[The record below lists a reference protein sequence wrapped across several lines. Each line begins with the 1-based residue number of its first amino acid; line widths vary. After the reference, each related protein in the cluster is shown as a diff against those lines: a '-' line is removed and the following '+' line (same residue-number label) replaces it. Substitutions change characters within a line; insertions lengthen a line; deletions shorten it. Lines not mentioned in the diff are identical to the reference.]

1 MTDGRY
7 DGRRGQYDSPRS
19 NNDRYDRSNRDDR
32 GFFDRARDEVSSW
45 FGDDDAE
52 RRRERDDRSDGGRFG
67 GDRDFGS
74 TDRNWRDRDDT
85 GRRPYTGRTGSRSSF
100 GDDFDRSQSYGSDR
114 GQGYDRGQGF
124 ARGQGFGRNPDF
136 ERGGS
141 QRNYGASG
149 LTAPTLTGGRH
160 DSDYS
165 QWRSRQID
173 ELDQD
178 YDEFRRE
185 NQSRFDS
192 EFSTWRGQRQTKRQ
206 LLGQVTEHMEVVG
219 SDDQPV
225 GKVDHIKRD
234 RIILTKNDSPDGR
247 HHSVSCSKIDR
258 VEDGKVFLD
267 KTAEEAKREF
277 SDDLRNR
284 ALGERDDQGEEGPH
298 MLNRSFSGTY

>member
-7 DGRRGQYDSPRS
+7 DSRRGAFDPSRS
-19 NNDRYDRSNRDDR
+19 RNEAMDRSSRDDR

-45 FGDDDAE
+45 FGDDDG
-52 RRRERDDRSDGGRFG
+52 RRERE
-67 GDRDFGS
+67 
-74 TDRNWRDRDDT
+74 
-85 GRRPYTGRTGSRSSF
+85 
-100 GDDFDRSQSYGSDR
+100 DR
-114 GQGYDRGQGF
+114 GQDFGRERSFDRYEQNPRYREEGRGSFSGHSSASSRAPRERGESYQPMAGDYGRSSGRDWSQRQSPEHSGSSTSPSNHAYDRQY
-124 ARGQGFGRNPDF
+124 A
-136 ERGGS
+136 E
-141 QRNYGASG
+141 
-149 LTAPTLTGGRH
+149 
-160 DSDYS
+160 
-165 QWRSRQID
+165 WRERQIS

-178 YDEFRRE
+178 YHEYRRE

-206 LLGQVTEHMEVVG
+206 LLGQVVEHMDVVG

-225 GKVDHIKRD
+225 GKVDHIRRD

-247 HHSVSCSKIDR
+247 HHSIACTKIDR
-258 VEDGKVFLD
+258 VEGGRVFLD

-284 ALGERDDQGEEGPH
+284 ALGERDDQGEDGPH

>member
-7 DGRRGQYDSPRS
+7 DSRRGQYDSPRS
-19 NNDRYDRSNRDDR
+19 SNDRYDRSGRDDR

-52 RRRERDDRSDGGRFG
+52 RRRERDYRQEGGRFVS
-67 GDRDFGS
+67 DRDYGS
-74 TDRNWRDRDDT
+74 FERSPRDRDEAY
-85 GRRPYTGRTGSRSSF
+85 RRPYTGRDMGRSGF
-100 GDDFDRSQSYGSDR
+100 GDDFERPQRHGF
-114 GQGYDRGQGF
+114 DRGQGF
-124 ARGQGFGRNPDF
+124 ARGQDF
-136 ERGGS
+136 ERGAS
-141 QRNYGASG
+141 QRARSG
-149 LTAPTLTGGRH
+149 LTAPTIAGGRH

-192 EFSTWRGQRQTKRQ
+192 EFSTWRGQRQAKRQ
-206 LLGQVTEHMEVVG
+206 LLGDVAEHMDVVG
-219 SDDQPV
+219 SDGQPV
-225 GKVDHIKRD
+225 GKVDHVRRD
-234 RIILTKNDSPDGR
+234 RIILTKNDSPDGL
-247 HHSVSCSKIDR
+247 HHPISCSKIDR

-277 SDDLRNR
+277 TEDLRNR
-284 ALGERDDQGEEGPH
+284 ALFEREDQGEDGPH
-298 MLNRSFSGTY
+298 MFNRSFSGTY

>member
-7 DGRRGQYDSPRS
+7 DGRRGQYDTPRS
-19 NNDRYDRSNRDDR
+19 SSDRYDRGSRDDR

-45 FGDDDAE
+45 FGDDDAD
-52 RRRERDDRSDGGRFG
+52 RRP
-67 GDRDFGS
+67 DRDSRFEGGQPGRKPS
-74 TDRNWRDRDDT
+74 SESHDRDWRGQDDQ
-85 GRRPYTGRTGSRSSF
+85 GLRPYTGRSTGRPGVGDDWGRSQSQ
-100 GDDFDRSQSYGSDR
+100 GGQDFDRNQSSDR
-114 GQGYDRGQGF
+114 NQSFD
-124 ARGQGFGRNPDF
+124 
-136 ERGGS
+136 RGGS
-141 QRNYGASG
+141 QRERHG
-149 LTAPTLTGGRH
+149 LTAPTLAGGRH

-206 LLGQVTEHMEVVG
+206 LLGQVTEHMDVVG
-219 SDDQPV
+219 SDDLPV
-225 GKVDHIKRD
+225 GKVDHVRRD
-234 RIILTKNDSPDGR
+234 HIILTKSDSPDGR
-247 HHSVSCSKIDR
+247 HHSLSCARLDR
-258 VEDGKVFLD
+258 VEDGKLFLD

-277 SDDLRNR
+277 SNDLRNR

>member
-7 DGRRGQYDSPRS
+7 DSRRGQFDSPRS
-19 NNDRYDRSNRDDR
+19 STDRYDRSSRDDR

-52 RRRERDDRSDGGRFG
+52 RRRERDYRSDGGRFG
-67 GDRDFGS
+67 SDRDFS
-74 TDRNWRDRDDT
+74 SYERPRDREDFT
-85 GRRPYTGRTGSRSSF
+85 RRPYTGRTMGRSGF
-100 GDDFDRSQSYGSDR
+100 GDDYERGQNFDR
-114 GQGYDRGQGF
+114 GQTFDRGQGF
-124 ARGQGFGRNPDF
+124 ARGQDF

-141 QRNYGASG
+141 QRDFAQRDRGG
-149 LTAPTLTGGRH
+149 MTAPTLGGRH

-192 EFSTWRGQRQTKRQ
+192 EFSTWRGQRQAKRQ
-206 LLGQVTEHMEVVG
+206 LLGQVAEHMDVVG
-219 SDDQPV
+219 SDEQPL

-247 HHSVSCSKIDR
+247 HHSIVCSKIDR

-267 KTAEEAKREF
+267 KTAEEAKRDF
-277 SDDLRNR
+277 ADDLRNL
-284 ALGERDDQGEEGPH
+284 ALGERDDQGEDGPH